1 MIRYLLSVIL
11 LFCMQHT
18 ICAQTAH
25 WITAD
30 HADRDV
36 PNTWIEF
43 HKDIALTGKPKEVY
57 AQIAADT
64 KYWLWINESLVVSPR
79 RDLVDGHGA
88 TGEAIL
94 TFDWSWQDGTIWYY
108 SNPHFATS
116 RVYQDCKEWKDH
128 SNKSR
133 IQAESWQIHL
143 YVS

>member
-64 KYWLWINESLVVSPR
+64 KIVKNGKAVRLKAEYKLKAGR
-79 RDLVDGHGA
+79 F
-88 TGEAIL
+88 
-94 TFDWSWQDGTIWYY
+94 TFTC
-108 SNPHFATS
+108 H
-116 RVYQDCKEWKDH
+116 KK
-128 SNKSR
+128 
-133 IQAESWQIHL
+133 
-143 YVS
+143 